1 MNYTVGQI
9 IYLLSKKEVKVFP
22 AQIVEEIKRK
32 TIEKEL
38 VSYVIQLPNPEKT
51 EVLLETITAD
61 VFVSLDS
68 LEQKMVDNA
77 HVQIKSFLQ
86 RAKEM
91 EKAFPETVDP
101 EAAHPEI
108 VDTPEDQELEGS
120 TAPEKEAGTI
130 EVDLGDGTKAKLSLS
145 EFPVEV

>member
-51 EVLLETITAD
+51 EVLLEEITAD
-61 VFVSLDS
+61 VFVSLDD
-68 LEQKMVDNA
+68 LEKKMVDNA

-91 EKAFPETVDP
+91 EKAFPESFDASAIQEQEIPAIPDVRP
-101 EAAHPEI
+101 EE
-108 VDTPEDQELEGS
+108 EN
-120 TAPEKEAGTI
+120 GTI
-130 EVDLGDGTKAKLSLS
+130 EVDLGDGTRAKLSLS
-145 EFPVEV
+145 EFPGEV

>member
-22 AQIVEEIKRK
+22 AQVVEEIKRK

-38 VSYVIQLPNPEKT
+38 ISYVIQLPNPEKT
-51 EVLLETITAD
+51 EVLLEEITAD
-61 VFVSLDS
+61 VFVSLDD

-91 EKAFPETVDP
+91 EKAYPETVSMSDEP
-101 EAAHPEI
+101 S
-108 VDTPEDQELEGS
+108 QEEPV
-120 TAPEKEAGTI
+120 TPEKEGDTI
-130 EVDLGDGTKAKLSLS
+130 EVDLGDGTKAKLSIS
-145 EFPVEV
+145 ELPGEA